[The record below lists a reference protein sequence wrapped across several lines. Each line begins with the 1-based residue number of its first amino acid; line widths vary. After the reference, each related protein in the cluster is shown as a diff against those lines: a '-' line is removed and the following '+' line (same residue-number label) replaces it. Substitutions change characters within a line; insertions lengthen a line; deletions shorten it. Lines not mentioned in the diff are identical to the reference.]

1 MLTVLPE
8 YTKILGETFSQEVFP
23 REYHQAN
30 SLGKTRAFA
39 NLEQADIEPCRAD
52 FVKQFG
58 IKAKLVMPIL
68 QENRQADK
76 Q

>member
-1 MLTVLPE
+1 M
-8 YTKILGETFSQEVFP
+8 
-23 REYHQAN
+23 
-30 SLGKTRAFA
+30 GKTRAFA